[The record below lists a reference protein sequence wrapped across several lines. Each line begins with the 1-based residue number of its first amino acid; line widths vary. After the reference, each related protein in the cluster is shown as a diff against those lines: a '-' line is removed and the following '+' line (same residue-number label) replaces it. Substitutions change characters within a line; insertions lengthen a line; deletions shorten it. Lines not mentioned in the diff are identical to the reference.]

1 MHNSLAV
8 SLPADK
14 WQTISD
20 RGVNSCWIFSVP
32 VCHCPAAKL
41 WLFVFFFFLWALFL
55 SAYCVKFGFLLWCFW
70 LFVPFLL
77 CLFSLLFSVC
87 SGASTCPSSGT
98 VPLPLHYYP
107 ELVGGGFSSF
117 WLWECC
123 HSMDPLKLL
132 FRSGFRTSWWSSG
145 SDSALPMQRVQVPPL
160 IGGLRSYI
168 PCGLTPHPPKNIVLL
183 WFNTVLF
190 IFHWLHSICY

>member
-1 MHNSLAV
+1 MSA
-8 SLPADK
+8 
-14 WQTISD
+14 
-20 RGVNSCWIFSVP
+20 CWIFSVP

-41 WLFVFFFFLWALFL
+41 WLFVFFFFLWVLFL
-55 SAYCVKFGFLLWCFW
+55 SAYCVKFRFLLWCFW

-107 ELVGGGFSSF
+107 ELIGGGFSSF
-117 WLWECC
+117 WLLECC

-132 FRSGFRTSWWSSG
+132 FRSSFRTSLAVQWLRLCTCRAEGAG
-145 SDSALPMQRVQVPPL
+145 SIPDWRTKILHTLWLGPNPKKRV
-160 IGGLRSYI
+160 G
-168 PCGLTPHPPKNIVLL
+168 LL

-190 IFHWLHSICY
+190 TLHWFHSILLLANQFSSFYNTV